1 MSLLVVHLPQRQ
13 RLAGRGAADEP
24 VAGTALPAEWPFW
37 LADDAGLVLHAGQ
50 AAAALLPRASRRVLV
65 LAAAEVAWHRIDLP
79 KAPPAR
85 LRAAL
90 AGVLEDALLDD
101 AEAMHLALAEGAS
114 PGRAGWVAAT
124 DRARLAAALSA
135 LEADDAGGQAIDRV
149 VAVAEPLAVAD
160 VASAVATGLRQGH
173 FHPGDGMAED
183 NGGPLRLTLAGP
195 DGVAELALEG
205 TLARGLVGEPA
216 TGVWTATPATAAAAE
231 RWLGHAVA
239 VRSEAERLLAAAE
252 RGSNLRQ
259 FDLGPRHRGTRALRE
274 GWRVLGSPAWRPVRW
289 GLAAFV
295 VVQVAGLNAHAWQ
308 QRQQIGARKA
318 ERVSLLREAH
328 PGVPVVLDAPLQ
340 MQRETELLRARA
352 GQAGAGDFEALL
364 AAAATAWPDGVGP
377 APQLRFEPGRLTLA
391 VPAWGDPQW
400 QQFQQRLRASGH
412 AAEFAAGQVSVLP
425 PPPVARSRS

>member
-1 MSLLVVHLPQRQ
+1 MSLLVVQLPPRQ
-13 RLAGRGAADEP
+13 RLAGLSAADEP
-24 VAGTALPAEWPFW
+24 AAGTALPAEWPFW
-37 LADDAGLVLHAGQ
+37 LADDAGLVLHAGH
-50 AAAALLPRASRRVLV
+50 AAAAQLPRADRRVLV
-65 LAAAEVAWHRIDLP
+65 LAAGDVAWHRIDLP

-101 AEAMHLALAEGAS
+101 TEALHLALADTSS
-114 PGRAGWVAAT
+114 PGRTGWVAAT
-124 DRARLAAALSA
+124 DRARLAAALAA
-135 LEADDAGGQAIDRV
+135 LEAGDAGAQAIDSV
-149 VAVAEPLAVAD
+149 VAMAEPLAAAD
-160 VASAVATGLRQGH
+160 AAAAVAAGLRQGH
-173 FHPGDGMAED
+173 FHHGDRQGED
-183 NGGPLRLTLAGP
+183 DSVPLRLTLAGP

-205 TLARGLVGEPA
+205 TLARGLVGDPA
-216 TGVWTATPATAAAAE
+216 TTAWTAAPGAAAAAE

-239 VRSEAERLLAAAE
+239 VLSEAERLLAAAE

-259 FDLGPRHRGTRALRE
+259 FELAPRHRGTRALRE

-289 GLAAFV
+289 GLGALV
-295 VVQVAGLNAHAWQ
+295 VVQLAGLNAHAWQ

-318 ERVSLLREAH
+318 EMVSLLRQAH

-352 GQAGAGDFEALL
+352 GQPGAGDFEALL
-364 AAAATAWPDGVGP
+364 AAAAMSWPDGVGP
-377 APQLRFEPGRLTLA
+377 APQLRFEPGRLSLA

-412 AAEFAAGQVSVLP
+412 AAEIAAGQVSVLP
-425 PPPVARSRS
+425 PANGRRP